1 MVADDVEVSSFEGTQ
16 RPCSTEVSSM
26 QHPILVALEGGAGTP
41 VTGREALEMIAEV
54 IDSCLP
60 RMSPNDPVADQL
72 RALRPALPLR
82 RLRSAPA

>member
-1 MVADDVEVSSFEGTQ
+1 
-16 RPCSTEVSSM
+16 M

-54 IDSCLP
+54 I
-60 RMSPNDPVADQL
+60 ADQL